1 MTGFQRLSVATCVS
15 TYALL
20 VLGGV
25 VRATES
31 GLACPDWPL
40 CDGRIIPAAETHVLI
55 EYAHRLAAAAVGILV
70 AAMAVMAWRSYRHA
84 PLVIVPLAAALVVLI
99 AQIIL
104 GGVAVIN
111 ELPSTVVIAHLG
123 TALALLALL
132 LVATVFAFSE
142 ERARQPASPVV
153 RGFAGLS
160 LFAALATFGVML
172 VGAYVSSSHASH
184 ASLACSGWPL
194 CNGELIPDG
203 GREVVIQFLHR
214 LLVVALGLVILAVT
228 AQAWRGQRHSRPLVL
243 TAGAALALFVVQVF
257 VGAGNVWS
265 SLQPAVTAAHLAVGA
280 ALWSALVL
288 LVVLS
293 YFWARPA
300 QAQPVREAATAGVK
314 GLTP

>member
-25 VRATES
+25 VRTTES

-40 CDGRIIPAAETHVLI
+40 CDGGVIPPAETDVLI

-70 AAMAVMAWRSYRHA
+70 GAMAVIAWRSYRHA
-84 PLVIVPLAAALVVLI
+84 PLVIVSMGAAVAVLI
-99 AQIIL
+99 AQVIL
-104 GGVAVIN
+104 GGVAVLQ
-111 ELPSTVVIAHLG
+111 ELPSAIVIAHLG
-123 TALALLALL
+123 TALALLALVL
-132 LVATVFAFSE
+132 IATVFAFTG
-142 ERARQPASPVV
+142 ERELSPPSSTF

-172 VGAYVSSSHASH
+172 VGGYVSGSHSS
-184 ASLACSGWPL
+184 LGCSDWPL
-194 CNGELIPDG
+194 CNGEVIPNG
-203 GREVVIQFLHR
+203 GREVGIQFAHR
-214 LLVVALGLVILAVT
+214 LLVVGLGLVILAVT
-228 AQAWRGQRHSRPLVL
+228 TRAWRGQRHSRPLVL
-243 TAGAALALFVVQVF
+243 MASAGLALFVVQVL

-300 QAQPVREAATAGVK
+300 QAQPVREAAASDIPG
-314 GLTP
+314 PAS